1 MTSDSKSNR
10 RGLPESDAFL
20 DSIMSGWDTRSD
32 VLPHTRAAAV
42 HAAARRERLSAAFRG
57 QRLVL
62 AAGDLKTRSNDTS
75 YPFRASTEFSYLT
88 GWGADAEPG
97 SLLVMNPTE
106 HGHESVLFFRERASR
121 DTTEF
126 FANTEIGEF
135 WIGPRP
141 SLAQVSADLAIETRA
156 LGDFIPLP
164 GDLTETDHD
173 VQQALSEMRLIKDEF
188 EIGQMREAVL
198 ATHGGF
204 DGIARVLRQTRGHHR
219 GERIIEGAFNAHAR
233 LAGNTVGYDTIA
245 AAGAHACILH
255 WIRNDGPVQPG
266 DLVLVDAGVEL
277 PSLYTADITRTL
289 PVDGTFTPVQR
300 QVYQAV
306 LDAADAAHALARP
319 GVRFGDLHDAA
330 LAVIEERT
338 RAWGFLPP
346 ADQASDGVAYHR
358 RYMVHG
364 TSHHL
369 GMDVHD
375 CAQARREMYMDAKL
389 QPGMVFTIE
398 PGLYFQPDDLTVPE
412 EFRGIGVRIEDDVLV
427 TESGAIN
434 LSAGI
439 PRTPDEV
446 EAWLRPYT

>member
-1 MTSDSKSNR
+1 MSSDSTSNR
-10 RGLPESDAFL
+10 RSLPESDAFL
-20 DSIMSGWDTRSD
+20 DSIMSGWDARPD
-32 VLPHTRAAAV
+32 VLPTARAVAV
-42 HAAARRERLSAAFRG
+42 HARARRERLSAQFLG
-57 QRLVL
+57 KRLVISAGQL
-62 AAGDLKTRSNDTS
+62 ATRSNDTT
-75 YPFRASTEFSYLT
+75 YPFRAHTAFSYLT

-97 SLLVMNPTE
+97 ALLVMNPTE
-106 HGHESVLFFRERASR
+106 HGHDSLLFFRERAGR

-141 SLAQVSADLAIETRA
+141 SLAQVSADLDIETRA
-156 LGDFIPLP
+156 LADFVSVA
-164 GDLTETDHD
+164 GDLTESEHE
-173 VQQALSEMRLIKDEF
+173 VQQVLSEMRLIKDEF

-204 DGIARVLRQTRGHHR
+204 NGIIRVLSQARDHHR
-219 GERIIEGAFNAHAR
+219 GERIIESAFNGHAR
-233 LAGNTVGYDTIA
+233 VAGNTVGYDTIA
-245 AAGAHACILH
+245 ASGAHACILH
-255 WIRNDGPVQPG
+255 WIRNDGPVRSG
-266 DLVLVDAGVEL
+266 DLVLIDAGVEL
-277 PSLYTADITRTL
+277 PSLYTADVTRTL
-289 PVDGTFTPVQR
+289 PVDGTFSPVQR

-319 GVRFGDLHDAA
+319 GVRFGDLHEAA
-330 LAVIEERT
+330 LAVIEQRT
-338 RAWGFLPP
+338 REWGFLPP
-346 ADQASDGVAYHR
+346 AEESVEGVAYHR

-375 CAQARREMYMDAKL
+375 CAQARREMYMDAQL

-427 TESGAIN
+427 TETGSLN
-434 LSAGI
+434 LSSQI
-439 PRTPDEV
+439 PRTIDDV
-446 EAWLRPYT
+446 EAWLRPHV